1 MIGVV
6 DASALIRCFIPDG
19 PVAPGL
25 DQALRR
31 AESGDMVLFAPQL
44 LLIEAGSV
52 ILKKQRNGALSAA
65 EGKEI
70 LGLVAQM
77 PIRYVE
83 HESMLEA
90 ALSLAV
96 EWSLSFY
103 DATYLAL
110 ALERGGR
117 LYTCDDLVSDVARK
131 LGVA

>member
-6 DASALIRCFIPDG
+6 DTSALVRCFIPDG
-19 PVAPGL
+19 PVAPDL
-25 DQALRR
+25 DQALRQ
-31 AESGDMVLFAPQL
+31 AESGDRVLFAPQL
-44 LLIEAGSV
+44 LLVEAGSV
-52 ILKKQRNGALSAA
+52 ILKKQRKGVLSAA

-77 PIRYVE
+77 PIHYVE

-96 EWSLSFY
+96 EWSLSYY
-103 DATYLAL
+103 DATCLAL
-110 ALERGGR
+110 ALDRGGR
-117 LYTCDDLVSDVARK
+117 LYTCDDLVGDVARK